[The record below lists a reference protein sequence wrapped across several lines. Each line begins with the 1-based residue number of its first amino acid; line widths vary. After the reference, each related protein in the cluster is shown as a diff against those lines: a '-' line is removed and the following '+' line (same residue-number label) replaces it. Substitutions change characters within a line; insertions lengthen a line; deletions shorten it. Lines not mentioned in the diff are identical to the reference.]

1 MRSIVKDIEKTN
13 IISVELTQ
21 AVKATDMVS

>member
-1 MRSIVKDIEKTN
+1 MRSRVQDIEKTN

-21 AVKATDMVS
+21 AVNATDMVS